1 MTIPAD
7 LARTALLAAALLACK
22 ARETSEPQLPLC
34 PPLQIAAPTGEQ
46 PKPAIWLSLLLP
58 DYDPETRR
66 APLPMRTCA
75 DQPIAA
81 PVDPCSASTT
91 SPTPAPTPA
100 PTPIATLDDH
110 ALVFA
115 DAGDGFL
122 LLWAKTHRTSSG
134 DALGPVAL
142 VEHSPNILAVRA
154 LGMLEAPPNGTVLSL
169 LTAGDLR
176 YLVAEGERCPDDPPT
191 ACLREARVLPLD
203 GPAFVPSAYYDAHDR
218 CLESPRIPLFH
229 RTPTPGLAD
238 RSVVD
243 RRLIAVDATGLVF
256 QEELEFF
263 AGDQLL
269 RRSAETRRVDY
280 IDGRLVVD
288 APSLWSRLAAHTPAP
303 ESPT

>member
-1 MTIPAD
+1 MKIPAD
-7 LARTALLAAALLACK
+7 LARPALLAAALLACK
-22 ARETSEPQLPLC
+22 TRETTEPPLPLC

-46 PKPAIWLSLLLP
+46 PKPAVWLTLLLP
-58 DYDPETRR
+58 DYDPETKR
-66 APLPMRTCA
+66 APNPMRTCA
-75 DQPIAA
+75 NQPVAP
-81 PVDPCSASTT
+81 PVDPCSA
-91 SPTPAPTPA
+91 AAPA

-122 LLWAKTHRTSSG
+122 LLWAKTHRSPSG

-142 VEHSPNILAVRA
+142 VEHSPHTLAVRA

-169 LTAGDLR
+169 LTAGELR
-176 YLVAEGERCPDDPPT
+176 YLVAEGERCPDATPDATPA

-203 GPAFVPSAYYDAHDR
+203 GPAFVPSAYYDARKR

-229 RTPTPGLAD
+229 RSPVPGNAD

-243 RRLIAVDATGLVF
+243 RRLIAVDAKGLVF

-269 RRSAETRRVDY
+269 RRSAETRRVIY
-280 IDGRLVVD
+280 EHGHLVVD